1 MLLSNKV
8 WIVFTIFLLS
18 GVFLEV
24 FILVNDR
31 VIWSVPSNPPFR
43 TTSTSTPGILNG
55 SVAQSISRRQSSED
69 FGERLSLERSR
80 SHSTHRSH
88 NFSHVLH
95 GSNVAPLVQ
104 AWRQASLDWHTL
116 IPKHLSQWQ
125 RYGQPAQEGKARL
138 LVSKEEQVTDYLTMF
153 HSSGLAAYYGLES
166 GPLTNYSACDSISDP
181 CLIHTKSQCDL
192 NGFCEWDANGRLCRD
207 KTSFSRQHTYS
218 AANNERCANPI
229 RLPEQKN
236 PTGCEYYVHEPVVMV
251 RLDRE
256 AQTMFYHWWSA
267 WQSLYTFWSTDLHRS
282 KNVHFILEDILDPM
296 FFHYFGLLS
305 NFCWRRADLPLT
317 TAAASKLC
325 FCDVKYTRAVQSR
338 VDHKGSADY
347 MVQALGLEHI
357 KPSASKAKI
366 GLVSRRRKRFLLNEY
381 ELVHVAQSLGY
392 ECVLLPLEKMT
403 LYEQVRELRSLDVL
417 VGVHGSALDNA
428 VFLPDRAVLVQ
439 LLPYKVRHRA
449 TFVKDTEL
457 ANAVYMEW
465 QATDPKLSVFH
476 WDLLEEANPAR
487 YKDKPYDKEEVLRLG
502 DPMGGTETLMFWIN
516 QDIVVPVDEW
526 KELLVRAVSQS
537 PASNRTR
544 S

>member
-1 MLLSNKV
+1 MAV
-8 WIVFTIFLLS
+8 W
-18 GVFLEV
+18 
-24 FILVNDR
+24 R
-31 VIWSVPSNPPFR
+31 VPSNPPFR
-43 TTSTSTPGILNG
+43 STSTSTASTLNG
-55 SVAQSISRRQSSED
+55 SEAQTISRQQSGGD
-69 FGERLSLERSR
+69 FGERLPLERSR

-88 NFSHVLH
+88 NFSQVLH
-95 GSNVAPLVQ
+95 GSNVAPLIQ

-125 RYGQPAQEGKARL
+125 RYGQSTQEGKARL

-153 HSSGLAAYYGLES
+153 HSSGLAAFFGLES

-181 CLIHTKSQCDL
+181 CLIHTESQYDV
-192 NGFCEWDANGRLCRD
+192 
-207 KTSFSRQHTYS
+207 
-218 AANNERCANPI
+218 
-229 RLPEQKN
+229 LPL
-236 PTGCEYYVHEPVVMV
+236 VVGLAESV
-251 RLDRE
+251 YL
-256 AQTMFYHWWSA
+256 
-267 WQSLYTFWSTDLHRS
+267 L
-282 KNVHFILEDILDPM
+282 VFILEDILDPM
-296 FFHYFGLLS
+296 FFQYFGLLS

-338 VDHKGSADY
+338 VDHKGSAAY

-357 KPSASKAKI
+357 KPSVSKAKI

-381 ELVHVAQSLGY
+381 ELVHAAQSLGY

-476 WDLLEEANPAR
+476 WDLLEEANPAKYR
-487 YKDKPYDKEEVLRLG
+487 DQPYDKEEVLRLG
-502 DPMGGTETLMFWIN
+502 DPMGGMETLMFWIN

-537 PASNRTR
+537 PASNRTGIV
-544 S
+544 